1 MGSVEGRVEW
11 NEVEAAQVI
20 VRAVIWSKKMV
31 ATEKK

>member
-1 MGSVEGRVEW
+1 MGSGVEA
-11 NEVEAAQVI
+11 VEAAQVI